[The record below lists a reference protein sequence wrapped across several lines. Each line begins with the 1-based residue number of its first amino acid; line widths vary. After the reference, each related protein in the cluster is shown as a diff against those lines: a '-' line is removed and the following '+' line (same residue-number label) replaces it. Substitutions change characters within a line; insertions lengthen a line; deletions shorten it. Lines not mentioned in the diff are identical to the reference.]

1 MRIVSL
7 LLIFCGLLGSGAR
20 SLAAQEPARL
30 LTIEVGELP
39 FVISA
44 PHGGKLDLPNVP
56 ARSGEGLKD
65 GPGGFVTSRD
75 TGTEELA
82 MEVAAEIKRRYDKPV
97 HLVVNRVHRK
107 YCDPNRIAAEAYD
120 SDGGKTHFDA
130 YHTAMKAACA
140 ATQKQFVRGL
150 VLDLHGQGTSAETVY
165 RGTQNGKTVT
175 LLRERFGA
183 AAHTG
188 PESLFGLLKVRG
200 WTIHPDPLDGK
211 EQSGFNGG
219 PIVRTYGN
227 PQAYGLDAIQFEF
240 GGNYRTATAR
250 KATAQVLVDALVLYG
265 KLYLN
270 LPEPK

>member
-1 MRIVSL
+1 MRMIPL
-7 LLIFCGLLGSGAR
+7 LLIACGLLGSGAG
-20 SLAAQEPARL
+20 SLAAQAPTRW

-44 PHGGKLDLPNVP
+44 PHGGKLDLPNVSI
-56 ARSGEGLKD
+56 RSGEGLKD

-82 MEVAAEIKRRYDKPV
+82 MEIAVEIQRRYGKPA
-97 HLVVNRVHRK
+97 HLVVNRAHRK
-107 YCDPNRIAAEAYD
+107 YCDPNRVAAEAYD
-120 SDGGKTHFDA
+120 SDGGKAHFDA
-130 YHTAMKAACA
+130 YHAGMKAACA

-175 LLRERFGA
+175 LLRERFGDV
-183 AAHTG
+183 AHTG
-188 PESLFGLLKVRG
+188 PDSYFGLLKARG

-211 EQSGFNGG
+211 EQAGFNGG

-227 PQAYGLDAIQFEF
+227 PQAYGLDAMQLEF
-240 GGNYRTATAR
+240 GANYRTATAR
-250 KATAQVLVDALVLYG
+250 KATSRVLVDVLVLYG